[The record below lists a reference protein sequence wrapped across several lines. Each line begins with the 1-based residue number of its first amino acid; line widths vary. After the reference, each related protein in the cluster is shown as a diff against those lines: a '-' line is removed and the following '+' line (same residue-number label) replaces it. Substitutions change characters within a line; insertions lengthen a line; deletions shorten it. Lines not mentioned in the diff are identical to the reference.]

1 MSENGPEFD
10 LRYVAGLARVELSEE
25 DFATFEPQLQE
36 ILGYMKKLDEID
48 VSGIEPTAHAN
59 PVLNV
64 TRADEV
70 RPSLEPEEALRNAPK
85 VTNDQFVVAKVV
97 E

>member
-1 MSENGPEFD
+1 MSENGPKFN
-10 LRYVAGLARVELSEE
+10 LLYVAGLARLELSEE
-25 DFATFEPQLQE
+25 DYATFEPQLQD

-64 TRADEV
+64 TRPDVA
-70 RPSLEPEEALRNAPK
+70 RPSLDPEDALRNAPK
-85 VTNDQFVVAKVV
+85 ANNDQFIVAKVI

>member
-1 MSENGPEFD
+1 MSDAPELD
-10 LRYVAGLARVELSEE
+10 IRYVANLARLELSDEE
-25 DFATFEPQLQE
+25 IATFEPQLQD
-36 ILGYMKKLDEID
+36 ILGYMKKLDEVD

-64 TRADEV
+64 MREDAS
-70 RPSLEPEEALRNAPK
+70 RPSLTQEQALANGPK
-85 VTNDQFVVAKVV
+85 TNSDQFVVAKVV